1 MQVEK
6 SFLVNAYMRYGEIQ
20 GYSNGILSYLEKNS
34 IRPLKG
40 QMLLVGRALSDLS
53 IGDKLFTP
61 NRTQIDIYSFHLYG
75 KILDSV
81 SAGYTCVMICSAV
94 NEELRE
100 YKTQKLYPL
109 YCCVQNIIA
118 VQMYRYTLELV
129 NLASATAILKRGK
142 NNGIKV

>member
-81 SAGYTCVMICSAV
+81 SAGYTCVMICSVV
-94 NEELRE
+94 NEELS
-100 YKTQKLYPL
+100 TD
-109 YCCVQNIIA
+109 V
-118 VQMYRYTLELV
+118 
-129 NLASATAILKRGK
+129 ILRKQ
-142 NNGIKV
+142 